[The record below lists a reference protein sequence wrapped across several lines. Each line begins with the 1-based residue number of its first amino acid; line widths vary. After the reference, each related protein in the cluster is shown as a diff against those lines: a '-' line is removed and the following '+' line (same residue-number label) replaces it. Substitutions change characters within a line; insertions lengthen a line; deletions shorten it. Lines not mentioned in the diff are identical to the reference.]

1 MRIVCDIGVQEDQMA
16 AIGHSELYTFKGL
29 GKRWSMLTAF
39 LSTVPETVNFHKS
52 SFTAPPFLTL
62 DTAHDSLN
70 QTVPE
75 GILQIQQ
82 KLGMLFSCRV
92 RSKIY

>member
-1 MRIVCDIGVQEDQMA
+1 VRIVSDIGVKEDQMA

-29 GKRWSMLTAF
+29 CKVGSMLTSF

-52 SFTAPPFLTL
+52 SFKATPFLTL

-70 QTVPE
+70 QTVPD
-75 GILQIQQ
+75 GILQIQP
-82 KLGMLFSCRV
+82 KLGMSLSWRV
-92 RSKIY
+92 

>member
-1 MRIVCDIGVQEDQMA
+1 VRIVCDIGVREDQTA
-16 AIGHSELYTFKGL
+16 VIGHSELYTFKRL
-29 GKRWSMLTAF
+29 GKRWWMLTTS

-52 SFTAPPFLTL
+52 SFKVPPFLTM

-75 GILQIQQ
+75 GILQIQP
-82 KLGMLFSCRV
+82 KLGM
-92 RSKIY
+92 